1 MQKTISFMEKAMT
14 KLVSYKFV
22 DSEGNLRDKVIAAS
36 SKLKWEPTWFDGSSF
51 GFRKTSNSDLL
62 LVPDPETRHV
72 DPIRNM
78 ESMFCFLYTPDEN
91 PLEADFR
98 RFAAAIMDVDEQTR
112 GALFGVEPEFFL
124 LSDTG
129 SDSLRSLR
137 YVPYGEADSWSAQD
151 VDRQYKWYG
160 SLPPTDETQYIRDEM
175 VKNLSTAGI
184 EVESCHHEVAPGQA
198 EISWRCDN
206 LLRTCDK
213 MLLAK
218 YIIQATAAMFK
229 DKQGRAVSA
238 TFDPK
243 PFEGINGSG
252 CHVHQSVPAMR
263 GNEEVLLAY
272 IQGLVD
278 NYDDLTKVCN
288 VHENSHKRLVPG
300 FEAPT
305 KENNGYG
312 FCDRTK
318 TIRIPAAGGRLE
330 YRLPDPAMNP
340 YVALPLMLR
349 LGREMV
355 RTKCNV

>member
-1 MQKTISFMEKAMT
+1 MT

-22 DSEGNLRDKVIAAS
+22 DSEGNLRDKVISAS
-36 SKLKWEPTWFDGSSF
+36 PKSLSGKWAPTWFDGSSF

-62 LVPDPETRHV
+62 LVPDPETRHE

-78 ESMFCFLYTPDEN
+78 EGIFCYLQTPDGK

-98 RFAAAIMDVDEQTR
+98 TQAYAAMCADDQTR

-129 SDSLRSLR
+129 SGSIRRLR
-137 YVPYGEADSWSAQD
+137 YVPYGEEDGWSAQS

-160 SLPPTDETQYIRDEM
+160 SLPPTDATQHIRDEM
-175 VKNLSTAGI
+175 VKNLSKAGI

-229 DKQGRAVSA
+229 DAQGRPVSA

-243 PFEGINGSG
+243 PFDGINGSG
-252 CHVHQSVPAMR
+252 CHVHQSIPAMR
-263 GNEEVLLAY
+263 DNKEVLEAY
-272 IQGLVD
+272 CQGLVD
-278 NYDDLTKVCN
+278 NYDALTAVCN
-288 VHENSHKRLVPG
+288 VHENSSKRLVPG

-305 KENNGYG
+305 KENNGFGY
-312 FCDRTK
+312 CDRTK
-318 TIRIPAAGGRLE
+318 TIRLPAAGGRLE
-330 YRLPDPAMNP
+330 FRLPDPAMNP
-340 YVALPLMLR
+340 YVALPLMLKY
-349 LGREMV
+349 GRESVRAKCMV
-355 RTKCNV
+355 